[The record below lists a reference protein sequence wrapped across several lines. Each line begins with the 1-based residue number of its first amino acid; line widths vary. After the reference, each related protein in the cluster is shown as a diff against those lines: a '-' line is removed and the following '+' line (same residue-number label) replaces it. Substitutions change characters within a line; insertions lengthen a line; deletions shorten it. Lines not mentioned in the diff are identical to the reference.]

1 MNPAKDLTGLVISN
15 YVYDY
20 FDSQSFYSLNN
31 IIGSFIGAI
40 LGSHAYMFFV
50 EYQWYYGR
58 NDYFYNKYPKTANH
72 NGRSMERGSHVLS
85 PGVPRYET
93 AFGPEELTN
102 YRLAHLY
109 EPQQRFTN

>member
-1 MNPAKDLTGLVISN
+1 LNPAKDATGLLITN

-20 FDSQSFYSLNN
+20 FDAKSFYGLNN
-31 IIGSFIGAI
+31 ILGGVIGAI
-40 LGSHAYMFFV
+40 LGSKAYMYFI

-58 NDYFYNKYPKTANH
+58 NDYFYNKYAHQTIH
-72 NGRSMERGSHVLS
+72 RSNERGSHVLS

-93 AFGPEELTN
+93 SFGPEELSS

-109 EPQQRFTN
+109 EEPRLETLN